1 MDAMSKVGLGFGK
14 GITLPVSSIP
24 EISSLSKSLSD
35 MMNSLSQK
43 DQTIN
48 EVSNMADSDP
58 MTDLPNVRAFKK
70 YSMGLWSAIVSG
82 HSGTTVLAIVD
93 LDHFKKINDTFGHP
107 VGDFVLKEV
116 AKILK
121 KTIRSDQ
128 FAEKGRLPDF
138 AGRYGGE
145 EFVVVFVN
153 CQKDMYHKGA
163 LRLLQALCEKPLI
176 VPKEICGKEKDLE
189 LKVTASIGISLWSNS
204 RFKTVDEWMKDADDA
219 LYKSKNNGRARVNS
233 NYPEAVEWL
242 P

>member
-1 MDAMSKVGLGFGK
+1 MHGFSVIEEMHDNTIVNKMFDNSRINYMHGQSKIIEMHDDSVVESMYGN
-14 GITLPVSSIP
+14 SIV
-24 EISSLSKSLSD
+24 ELSYA
-35 MMNSLSQK
+35 NSLVRK
-43 DQTIN
+43 IN
-48 EVSNMADSDP
+48 E
-58 MTDLPNVRAFKK
+58 K
-70 YSMGLWSAIVSG
+70 
-82 HSGTTVLAIVD
+82 
-93 LDHFKKINDTFGHP
+93 
-107 VGDFVLKEV
+107 